1 MSRKS
6 KFSYE
11 IKLNAV
17 QQYLNGGFSYT
28 QIGKLIGISSKN
40 INQWLDSFKLKR
52 PDTLEV
58 HRYNQSYTKEFKF
71 KCIKAYLN
79 G

>member
-17 QQYLNGGFSYT
+17 QQYLNGGFSYA

-40 INQWLDSFKLKR
+40 INQWIDSFKLKG
-52 PDTLEV
+52 PDALEV
-58 HRYNQSYTKEFKF
+58 HRHNQSYTKEFKF

-79 G
+79 D